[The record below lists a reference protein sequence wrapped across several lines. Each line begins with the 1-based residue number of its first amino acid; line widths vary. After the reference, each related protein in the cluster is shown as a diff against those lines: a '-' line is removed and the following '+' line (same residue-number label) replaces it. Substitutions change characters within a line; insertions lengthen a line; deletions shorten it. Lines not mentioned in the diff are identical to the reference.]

1 MSGFFIFKQL
11 SNMKIVAPKNIYS
24 SIFLSALATSA
35 ELEINFKESALI
47 AKELESNTSSIGII
61 PTLDLLKNQHLFVSS
76 KAAISFDG
84 ILSNSYLYFA
94 GSQIKPEKVF
104 LRGDIS
110 LNEII
115 LSKILFS
122 ERFSSQVEVSLD
134 ASALPEIGRNYIIV
148 GDDNHNHWDTEKGL
162 SLSDQIAEMLDLPYV
177 NFTFAS
183 RDKEILAEFN
193 KLMDG
198 IDNRID
204 EQIDSYIEN
213 LNYTEKTKSF
223 IKNNLS
229 SVYFEMT
236 ENEIIAVN
244 ELVKLIYYH
253 GIVDDMFDV
262 KFV

>member
-1 MSGFFIFKQL
+1 
-11 SNMKIVAPKNIYS
+11 MKIIAPKNIYS
-24 SIFLSALATSA
+24 SILLSALSTNT
-35 ELEINFKESALI
+35 ELEIIFKESALI
-47 AKELESNTSSIGII
+47 AKELESNTSAIGIV

-94 GSQIKPEKVF
+94 GSKIKPEKVF

-122 ERFSSQVEVSLD
+122 ERFSSQVEVSLESSVMPGID
-134 ASALPEIGRNYIIV
+134 RNYIIV
-148 GDDNHNHWDTEKGL
+148 GDDNHNFWNTEKGL

-177 NFTFAS
+177 NFIFAS
-183 RDKEILAEFN
+183 PDKESLTDFN

-198 IDNRID
+198 LDIRID
-204 EQIDSYIEN
+204 DQINDYIKD
-213 LNYTEKTKSF
+213 LNYSEKTKSF
-223 IKNNLS
+223 VTSNLS
-229 SVYFEMT
+229 TVYFEMT
-236 ENEIIAVN
+236 DNENTAVN
-244 ELVKLIYYH
+244 ELIKLVYYH
-253 GIVDDMFDV
+253 GIIDDIFEV